1 MEELYDHYITLWTN
15 NGKVIGNFDSKGVLP
30 NKGDI
35 IEVDFDEYE
44 VLKRRIDYHMTPP
57 LVSLYVS
64 YYDL

>member
-15 NGKVIGNFDSKGVLP
+15 DGKVIGNFDSKGVLP
-30 NKGDI
+30 NTGDI

-57 LVSLYVS
+57 SVSLYVS
-64 YYDL
+64 YYD